1 MTRQPQPHRIID
13 LQLPLPWLIPS
24 LAGIMV
30 ALATMVWSIAG
41 QSNKLDQL
49 ILNTAKLEKRVDDR
63 DGRLDVVKEAQYE
76 MRRVQ
81 DAQNMRLDA
90 LERASHK

>member
-1 MTRQPQPHRIID
+1 MNRSPQRIID
-13 LQLPLPWLIPS
+13 LQLPLPWLIS
-24 LAGIMV
+24 SVVAVMLAM
-30 ALATMVWSIAG
+30 ASMVWSIAG

-90 LERASHK
+90 LERAVHK

>member
-1 MTRQPQPHRIID
+1 MNRPTQRIID
-13 LQLPLPWLIPS
+13 LQLPLPWLLTS
-24 LAGIMV
+24 MAGIM
-30 ALATMVWSIAG
+30 AAMATMVWSIAG

-63 DGRLDVVKEAQYE
+63 DGRLDTVKEAQYQ
-76 MRRVQ
+76 MLRVQ

-90 LERASHK
+90 LERANHK

>member
-1 MTRQPQPHRIID
+1 MNRTPQRIID
-13 LQLPLPWLIPS
+13 LQLPLPWLLSS
-24 LAGIMV
+24 LVGVMV
-30 ALATMVWSIAG
+30 AMATMVWSIAG

-63 DGRLDVVKEAQYE
+63 DGRLDIVKEAQYE

-90 LERASHK
+90 LERAGHK

>member
-1 MTRQPQPHRIID
+1 MNRPTQRIID
-13 LQLPLPWLIPS
+13 LQLPLPWLLSSI
-24 LAGIMV
+24 AGIMV
-30 ALATMVWSIAG
+30 AMATMVWSIAG

-63 DGRLDVVKEAQYE
+63 DGRLDTVKEAQYQ
-76 MRRVQ
+76 MLRVQ

-90 LERASHK
+90 LERANHK